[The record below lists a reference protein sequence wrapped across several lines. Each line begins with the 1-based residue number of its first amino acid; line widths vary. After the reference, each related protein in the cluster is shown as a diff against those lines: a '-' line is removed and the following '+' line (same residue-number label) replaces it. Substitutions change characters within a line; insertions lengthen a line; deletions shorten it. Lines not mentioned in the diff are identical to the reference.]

1 MKTVIIGAGI
11 GGLATAALLAK
22 DGHDVTVLEKNEA
35 LGGRASFKKTK
46 GFFFDLG
53 PSWYLM
59 PEVFEKFFQEFGY
72 TTKDLLNLVPL
83 DPQYRIFF
91 PDNTT
96 VDITKDIAKTHALF
110 ESIEPGSAAQLDR
123 YLADSQTKYDISMKS
138 FLYRNS
144 DSILYFLSKDSILN
158 GPKLGV
164 FESMDTYVQKYF
176 KSEKLQQII
185 QYTLV
190 FLGGSPKKTPAL
202 YSLMSHIDFNLGVWY
217 PQGGVYELIKAMKKL
232 GSEHGVKYEL
242 NSAVTKII
250 TKDGKTTGVRVG
262 KKLYAA
268 DLVVSNADYTHT
280 ESLIDDPSQKG
291 YSDEYWDSRT
301 LAPSAFLLYLGVKG
315 KIPKLAHHNL
325 YFGEDWT
332 KHFES
337 IFDAPSWPETP
348 SLYIN
353 KPSATDPSVA
363 PKGHEALMVLV
374 PIASKL
380 EDSPEQREKYAE
392 FILDY
397 IEKNLDIKL
406 KKNIIYKE
414 IFSLTE
420 FINRYNS
427 FGGSALGL
435 AHTLKQTAVFRPRN
449 RSQKL
454 GNLYFVGGS
463 TVPGIG
469 MPICLISAHLIRDRV
484 QKEQS

>member
-1 MKTVIIGAGI
+1 MTEGALAGIAPLPATLYCMKTVIIGGGI

-35 LGGRASFKKTK
+35 LGGRASYKKAK

-72 TTKDLLNLVPL
+72 TTKDLLDLVPL

-96 VDITKDIAKTHALF
+96 VDITKDIEKTHALF
-110 ESIEPGSAAQLDR
+110 ESIEPGAAAQLDR

-164 FESMDTYVQKYF
+164 FESMDSYVKKYF

-242 NSAVTKII
+242 SSAVTKII
-250 TKDGKTTGVRVG
+250 TQDGKTTGVKVG
-262 KKLYAA
+262 KKLYPA

-280 ESLIDDPSQKG
+280 ESLLDDPSQKG
-291 YSDEYWDSRT
+291 YSEEYWDSRT
-301 LAPSAFLLYLGVKG
+301 LAPSAFLLYLGVK
-315 KIPKLAHHNL
+315 
-325 YFGEDWT
+325 
-332 KHFES
+332 
-337 IFDAPSWPETP
+337 
-348 SLYIN
+348 SL
-353 KPSATDPSVA
+353 
-363 PKGHEALMVLV
+363 
-374 PIASKL
+374 
-380 EDSPEQREKYAE
+380 
-392 FILDY
+392 
-397 IEKNLDIKL
+397 
-406 KKNIIYKE
+406 
-414 IFSLTE
+414 
-420 FINRYNS
+420 
-427 FGGSALGL
+427 
-435 AHTLKQTAVFRPRN
+435 
-449 RSQKL
+449 
-454 GNLYFVGGS
+454 
-463 TVPGIG
+463 
-469 MPICLISAHLIRDRV
+469 V
-484 QKEQS
+484 Q